1 MMSEKIRSTHL
12 ERTAYVYV
20 RQSTVQQ
27 VRHHQEGQQRQYA
40 LADHAHHLGFRRTQ
54 VIDDDLGRSGSG
66 RQERPGFA
74 RLLAAVCD
82 GTAGAVFALEA
93 SRLARNNR
101 DWHHLVDL
109 CALTDTLLVDYDGV
123 YDPRHLNDRLLL
135 GLKGTMSEFE
145 LGLLK
150 QRAYAARMQMIHR
163 GAVLWDVPVGYVRGE
178 DHAIEIIPDRQVQ
191 EAIRGVFAKFR
202 ELGSARQVTLWHRD
216 DQIPLPHLTPGT
228 RGHEISWKPPALGRV
243 YQMLKNPCYAGAFAY
258 GRTASRTVVREERP
272 RTSHGH
278 KTPRDAWQVL
288 LRDHHP
294 GYISWDEYLRNQE
307 ILEANVARRAGE
319 SSGAPKSGP
328 ALLSGLL
335 RCGRCG
341 RKLQVVYGGNGGRVP
356 RYSCSGGRVLRG
368 SGACLKIGSFRLD
381 EAVAAQAL
389 EAVQPIGLEAAL
401 AAGAQDARQDDDKRK
416 ALALALEKA
425 RYHAARAQRQ
435 YDAAD
440 PDNRLVAGE
449 LETRW
454 NHALQQV
461 AELEARVQASAAAR
475 PSLHPGER
483 DRLVELGADLQQL
496 WTHPA
501 ASASVKK
508 RILRTVLNEIVLDV
522 SDDPPRNLLWLHWSG
537 GVHTQLSL
545 PRNRSGQ
552 HGRAAGED
560 AVELMREL
568 AAVCNDRT
576 IATVLNRLGYR
587 TGHGLTWR
595 SSRVAGVR
603 NYHGIPP
610 CDPSPDRLTLEQ
622 VAEILQVSNTVV
634 RRLIKDEVLPARQL
648 VPYAPWVIRR
658 QDLALRAVQAAA
670 QAVRDGHKLPRT
682 APDHPELPLES
693 GR

>member
-1 MMSEKIRSTHL
+1 
-12 ERTAYVYV
+12 
-20 RQSTVQQ
+20 
-27 VRHHQEGQQRQYA
+27 
-40 LADHAHHLGFRRTQ
+40 
-54 VIDDDLGRSGSG
+54 
-66 RQERPGFA
+66 
-74 RLLAAVCD
+74 
-82 GTAGAVFALEA
+82 
-93 SRLARNNR
+93 
-101 DWHHLVDL
+101 
-109 CALTDTLLVDYDGV
+109 
-123 YDPRHLNDRLLL
+123 
-135 GLKGTMSEFE
+135 
-145 LGLLK
+145 
-150 QRAYAARMQMIHR
+150 
-163 GAVLWDVPVGYVRGE
+163 
-178 DHAIEIIPDRQVQ
+178 
-191 EAIRGVFAKFR
+191 
-202 ELGSARQVTLWHRD
+202 
-216 DQIPLPHLTPGT
+216 
-228 RGHEISWKPPALGRV
+228 
-243 YQMLKNPCYAGAFAY
+243 
-258 GRTASRTVVREERP
+258 
-272 RTSHGH
+272 
-278 KTPRDAWQVL
+278 
-288 LRDHHP
+288 
-294 GYISWDEYLRNQE
+294 
-307 ILEANVARRAGE
+307 
-319 SSGAPKSGP
+319 
-328 ALLSGLL
+328 
-335 RCGRCG
+335 
-341 RKLQVVYGGNGGRVP
+341 
-356 RYSCSGGRVLRG
+356 VLRG

-560 AVELMREL
+560 AVELIREL

-693 GR
+693 DR

>member
-1 MMSEKIRSTHL
+1 MTEKIRPTHL

-20 RQSTVQQ
+20 RQSTAQQ

-40 LADHAHHLGFRRTQ
+40 LAAHAHHLGFQRTQ

-66 RQERPGFA
+66 GHERPGFA

-150 QRAYAARMQMIHR
+150 QRAYAARIQMIHR
-163 GAVLWDVPVGYVRGE
+163 GAVLWDVPAGYVRGE
-178 DHAIEIIPDRQVQ
+178 EHEIEMIPDRQVQ
-191 EAIRGVFAKFR
+191 QAIRGVFAKFR
-202 ELGSARQVTLWHRD
+202 EVGSARQVTIWYREE
-216 DQIPLPHLTPGT
+216 QIPLPHLTPGT
-228 RGHEISWKPPALGRV
+228 RGQEISWKPPTIGRV
-243 YQMLKNPCYAGAFAY
+243 HQMLKNPCYAGAFAY

-272 RTSHGH
+272 RRSHGH
-278 KTPRDAWQVL
+278 PTPLGAWQVL
-288 LRDHHP
+288 IRDHHP

-307 ILEANVARRAGE
+307 ILEANLARRAGE
-319 SSGAPKSGP
+319 ISGAPKSGP

-341 RKLQVVYGGNGGRVP
+341 RKLQVVYGGHGGRVP
-356 RYSCSGGRVLRG
+356 RYSCSGGRVQRG
-368 SGACLKIGSFRLD
+368 SGACLNVGSFRLD
-381 EAVAAQAL
+381 EAVAARVLDAVQPVGIEAAL
-389 EAVQPIGLEAAL
+389 EAGEQE
-401 AAGAQDARQDDDKRK
+401 ARQDDDKRK
-416 ALALALEKA
+416 ALELALEKA
-425 RYHAARAQRQ
+425 RYQAARAQRQ

-440 PDNRLVAGE
+440 PENRLVAGE

-454 NHALQQV
+454 NHALQSV
-461 AELEARVQASAAAR
+461 ADLETRVQASAAER
-475 PSLHPGER
+475 PSLQPGER
-483 DRLVELGADLQQL
+483 ERLGELGADLHQL

-501 ASASVKK
+501 APATLKK
-508 RILRTVLNEIVLDV
+508 RILRTVLNEIVLEV

-552 HGRAAGED
+552 HGRAANKD
-560 AVELMREL
+560 AVELIREL
-568 AAVCNDRT
+568 AAVCNDQT

-595 SSRVAGVR
+595 SLRVAGVR

-622 VAEILQVSNTVV
+622 VATILQVSNTVV
-634 RRLIKDEVLPARQL
+634 RRLIKDQVLPARQL
-648 VPYAPWVIRR
+648 VPCAPWVIRR
-658 QDLALRAVQAAA
+658 EDLALSPVQAAA
-670 QAVRDGHKLPRT
+670 QAVRDGHRRPRI
-682 APDHPELPLES
+682 APGHPELPLES
-693 GR
+693 ST

>member
-135 GLKGTMSEFE
+135 GLKGTMSECE

-150 QRAYAARMQMIHR
+150 QRAYAARIQMIHR

-178 DHAIEIIPDRQVQ
+178 DHAIEMIPDRQVQ

-228 RGHEISWKPPALGRV
+228 RGQAISWKPPALGRV

-356 RYSCSGGRVLRG
+356 RYGCSGGRVLRG

-381 EAVAAQAL
+381 EAVAAQVL

-461 AELEARVQASAAAR
+461 AELEARVQASAADC
-475 PSLHPGER
+475 PSLQPGER
-483 DRLVELGADLQQL
+483 ERLVELGADLQQL

-501 ASASVKK
+501 AAASVKK

-552 HGRAAGED
+552 HGRAAGAD
-560 AVELMREL
+560 AVELIREL

-622 VAEILQVSNTVV
+622 AAEILQVSNTVV

-648 VPYAPWVIRR
+648 VPYAPWVIHR

-693 GR
+693 ST